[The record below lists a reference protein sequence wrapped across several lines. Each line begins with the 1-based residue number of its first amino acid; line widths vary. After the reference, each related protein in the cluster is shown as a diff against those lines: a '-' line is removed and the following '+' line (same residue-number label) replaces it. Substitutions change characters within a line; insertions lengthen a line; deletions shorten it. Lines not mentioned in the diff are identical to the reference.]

1 MGGFGGSI
9 PCAQT
14 KGAKKFYTE
23 DQTPEKLLH
32 SGHYEKVPI
41 MFGANSHEGS
51 FVYATVYNSYFVP
64 NNLVDDEKFLRND
77 LVHQLLQTVEIGNS
91 YPVEYMVEDAYFKD
105 WQMGDLELM
114 RPAIIDMLGV
124 FFLKASSYE
133 FVTESA
139 DQGSQAYWYLSRNK
153 NENFHRAKL
162 LYVGTRWSTRL
173 RTKAP
178 LTLFSRIKPR

>member
-51 FVYATVYNSYFVP
+51 FVYATVYNSYF
-64 NNLVDDEKFLRND
+64 LRNN

-91 YPVEYMVEDAYFKD
+91 YPVEYMVENAYFKD

-124 FFLKASSYE
+124 FFLKAS
-133 FVTESA
+133 
-139 DQGSQAYWYLSRNK
+139 
-153 NENFHRAKL
+153 
-162 LYVGTRWSTRL
+162 
-173 RTKAP
+173 
-178 LTLFSRIKPR
+178 